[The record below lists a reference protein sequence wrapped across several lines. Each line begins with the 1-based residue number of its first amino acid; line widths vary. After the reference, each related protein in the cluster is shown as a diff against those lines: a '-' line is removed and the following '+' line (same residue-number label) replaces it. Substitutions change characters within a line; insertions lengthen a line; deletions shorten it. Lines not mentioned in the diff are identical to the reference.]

1 MMPGMFA
8 DQHVAVRLTLF
19 IALLSLAPAASAYLD
34 PSTGSMILSAIIG
47 IFATLGLAVK
57 TYWYKLKNLLKR
69 SPANDQGVDRGANP
83 EAAREAS
90 PGSRQPPAD
99 RQQRSGSDPG

>member
-1 MMPGMFA
+1 MMPGMSA

-69 SPANDQGVDRGANP
+69 SPATDRGADP